1 MRTLARPPWQAP
13 LDWPAPV
20 SAAAAPGGTRLL
32 QGAIVLALASLTL
45 LDRFGWWVDAL
56 DYAVHPGLVALY
68 ATLLAALV
76 GGAAQLDMRH
86 AARYVALVV
95 AGGLSYLVNWN
106 FGAAPYVSL
115 GSWFLLVVLYAPLC
129 VSLREGALPA
139 SLWGWTARIYIGF
152 MLLVAV
158 AGIGQFFA
166 QFVYRPE
173 WLFDASLLIPPALR
187 GFDAWKGVHDLG
199 GWTKSNGFFLREP
212 SFFSIYMA
220 FGLVLEMSL
229 ARRRWVMAV
238 FGLALLLSYSGSGL
252 LILAVALLFPLGPR
266 SLLRF
271 GAAAAVA
278 AVVFLVFGDEL
289 NLTYTLDRAGELS
302 SNKSSAYCRFIDPAV
317 VTLRDLPAHGWTA
330 LLGHGPGTLHKM
342 HFTCETTFGKVPFE
356 YGLLGALAIGM
367 LMLGALARPAVP
379 VRIRAALVAQWLTQP
394 WLLGPEGVLPI
405 FILCALWPRSRA

>member
-1 MRTLARPPWQAP
+1 LRAVARPAWQAP
-13 LDWPAPV
+13 LQWPQSAP
-20 SAAAAPGGTRLL
+20 ALAAPGVGLIK
-32 QGAIVLALASLTL
+32 GAIVLSLLALTV
-45 LDRFGWWVDAL
+45 LDRFGWRVDAL
-56 DYAVHPGLVALY
+56 DYAVHPGMLALY
-68 ATLLAALV
+68 ATLLAVLLA
-76 GGAAQLDMRH
+76 GAAELDVRH
-86 AARYVALVV
+86 SARYVGLVV

-129 VSLREGALPA
+129 VVLREGAVPA
-139 SLWGWTARIYIGF
+139 YLWGWAARAYIAF

-158 AGIGQFFA
+158 AGIGQFVA
-166 QFVYRPE
+166 QFAYRPE
-173 WLFDASLLIPPALR
+173 WLFDATSLIPPSLR
-187 GFDAWKGVHDLG
+187 GFEGYRGVHEMG

-212 SFFSIYMA
+212 SSFSLQMA

-238 FGLALLLSYSGSGL
+238 LGLALLLSYSGSGL

-271 GAAAAVA
+271 GAAAALA

-289 NLTYTLDRAGELS
+289 NLTYTLERAGEFA
-302 SNKSSAYCRFIDPAV
+302 SNKSSAYCRFVDPAL
-317 VTLRDLPAHGWTA
+317 VTLQDLAAHEWTA

-356 YGLLGALAIGM
+356 YGLLGTLAIGM
-367 LMLGALARPAVP
+367 LLASALARRAVP
-379 VRIRAALVAQWLTQP
+379 TRIRAALLAQWLTQP
-394 WLLGPEGVLPI
+394 WLLGPEGVLPM
-405 FILCALWPRSRA
+405 FLLCALWPRGRA